1 MKSKVV
7 IGQGNNQ
14 EDRALLNFLETGNL
28 NIQNNDDGSQ
38 FELSKVKLSK

>member
-7 IGQGNNQ
+7 IGQGNKE

-28 NIQNNDDGSQ
+28 SIENNDDGS
-38 FELSKVKLSK
+38 